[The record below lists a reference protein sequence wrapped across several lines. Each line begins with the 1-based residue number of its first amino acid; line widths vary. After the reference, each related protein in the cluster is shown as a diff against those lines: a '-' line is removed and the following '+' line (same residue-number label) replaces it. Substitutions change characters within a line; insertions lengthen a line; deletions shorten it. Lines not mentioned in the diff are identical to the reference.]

1 VVVYDVTGRHV
12 RTLASGVLGTGYHD
26 LVWNGRDAS
35 GGRVAAG
42 VYLVRAAA
50 GDLLTTRKVMLL
62 H

>member
-1 VVVYDVTGRHV
+1 
-12 RTLASGVLGTGYHD
+12 
-26 LVWNGRDAS
+26 
-35 GGRVAAG
+35 VAAG